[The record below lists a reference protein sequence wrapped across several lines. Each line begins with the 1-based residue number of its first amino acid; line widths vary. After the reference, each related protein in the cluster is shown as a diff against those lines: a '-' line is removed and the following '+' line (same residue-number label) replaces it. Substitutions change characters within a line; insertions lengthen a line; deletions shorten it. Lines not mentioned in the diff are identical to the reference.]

1 MSFNVNQL
9 SKSRTIPKLNHT
21 CGSDPHTPQII
32 GVISLS
38 FIMAPT
44 LSFKIIPIS
53 WLAYD
58 SS

>member
-9 SKSRTIPKLNHT
+9 SKSRTIPELNHT
-21 CGSDPHTPQII
+21 CGSDPPTPQIT

-44 LSFKIIPIS
+44 LSFKIIQIF